1 MAPHPSPDS
10 SEEALLPAADT
21 GMQDDRP
28 WYALR
33 LFTLRQS
40 EVAEHLKSLG
50 LDIYIPMEYRDREDR
65 THHIRHEL
73 RPVVHNL
80 IFIRKTME
88 EEELRTLLHGLD
100 YKMAVI
106 RKSRD
111 RQDYCEIPAH
121 QMQEF
126 QAMCNPDIL
135 MKRYLSQEQAR
146 LKAGTPVRVTHG
158 PLRGLQGKLVRSN
171 KHYFLLKEIPGMAV
185 MLKVTRWCCQPIGE

>member
-1 MAPHPSPDS
+1 MAPHSSPDS

-111 RQDYCEIPAH
+111 RQDYCEIPAR

>member
-146 LKAGTPVRVTHG
+146 LKAGSPVRVTHG

>member
-10 SEEALLPAADT
+10 SEEALLPAADA

>member
-1 MAPHPSPDS
+1 MAPHPSPATC
-10 SEEALLPAADT
+10 EEALLPAADA

>member
-1 MAPHPSPDS
+1 MAPPSSPDS
-10 SEEALLPAADT
+10 SEEPLLTAADT

-40 EVAEHLKSLG
+40 EVAEHLKSIG

-111 RQDYCEIPAH
+111 RQDYCEIPAR

>member
-88 EEELRTLLHGLD
+88 EEQLRTLLHGLD

>member
-1 MAPHPSPDS
+1 MAPHPSPDN
-10 SEEALLPAADT
+10 SEEALLPAADA

>member
-1 MAPHPSPDS
+1 MAPPSSPDN
-10 SEEALLPAADT
+10 SEEPLLPADAA

>member
-10 SEEALLPAADT
+10 SEEPLLPAADT

-126 QAMCNPDIL
+126 QTMCNPDIL

>member
-10 SEEALLPAADT
+10 SEEALLTAADT

>member
-111 RQDYCEIPAH
+111 RQDYCEIPAR

>member
-1 MAPHPSPDS
+1 
-10 SEEALLPAADT
+10 
-21 GMQDDRP
+21 
-28 WYALR
+28 
-33 LFTLRQS
+33 
-40 EVAEHLKSLG
+40 
-50 LDIYIPMEYRDREDR
+50 MEYRDREDR

-146 LKAGTPVRVTHG
+146 LKAGSPVRVTHG

>member
-158 PLRGLQGKLVRSN
+158 PLRGMQGKLVRSN